1 MYVVRL
7 CARPLSAVVL
17 CTLFVSIGSSALAQT
32 HEHEGHAGHEG
43 HTGAMTMEMR
53 EASGTSWLPDESPM
67 YAIHAQHGSW
77 QLMFHENLFVQFLH
91 ESGDRGDDQFGSI
104 NWAMGMAR
112 RSIGKGTFSTRAM
125 VSLEPWTIGG
135 CGYPDLLASG
145 ERCNDAP
152 IHDRQHPHDL
162 FMELAASYDAP
173 LKGSLRWQIYGGPAG
188 EPALGP
194 VAFPHRTSAM
204 PNPLA
209 PIAHHW
215 MDSTHVTFGVVT
227 AGVFSHRW
235 KAEASAFNGREPD
248 SNRTDFDFGALDS
261 FSGRLWFLPTSALAL
276 QVSAGNLKEAEPSEN
291 GGLAIDVTRI
301 TASATYH
308 HALEGADLWATTI
321 GWGRNSEGDRAS
333 NALLVESSLT
343 LAQRDVWFGRF
354 ELLGK
359 SAHDLVVPE
368 PPDAYTVARL
378 QGGYTRYLRA
388 WSGFQPGFGAG
399 SSVSIVP
406 ETLRAIYG
414 SRANIGF
421 TVYFTLRPAA
431 HQ

>member
-1 MYVVRL
+1 VSS
-7 CARPLSAVVL
+7 RPLGAVVL

-112 RSIGKGTFSTRAM
+112 RSVGKGTLSTRAM

-173 LKGSLRWQIYGGPAG
+173 LKGSVRWQIYGGPAG

-261 FSGRLWFLPTSALAL
+261 FSGGCGSFQHPRSRCRSRPATSKRP
-276 QVSAGNLKEAEPSEN
+276 SHRRTAGPLSTSRASPHRR
-291 GGLAIDVTRI
+291 RI
-301 TASATYH
+301 TTRSRVRICGRRRSGGAGIRKPIVRRMRCSSNRASRWRSATSGSGDSSSSGRARTISSYLSRPTPTPWRGSRVDTRDTC
-308 HALEGADLWATTI
+308 APGADFSRLRRRQL
-321 GWGRNSEGDRAS
+321 GVDR
-333 NALLVESSLT
+333 
-343 LAQRDVWFGRF
+343 
-354 ELLGK
+354 
-359 SAHDLVVPE
+359 P
-368 PPDAYTVARL
+368 
-378 QGGYTRYLRA
+378 
-388 WSGFQPGFGAG
+388 
-399 SSVSIVP
+399 
-406 ETLRAIYG
+406 
-414 SRANIGF
+414 
-421 TVYFTLRPAA
+421 
-431 HQ
+431 